1 MAVRIGIV
9 GPHDLVD
16 DVAAVCE
23 EQPRVTA
30 HRLAYDHESEA
41 PAITEAHVSSVDAWL
56 FTGVVPFTLCREAET
71 LARPAVFV
79 DYTGATLLQAM
90 VRLVREGHDV
100 SRISVDTLPTAE
112 VVATFT
118 EAGVPVAHVATL
130 PYRSGVTSEQAIAFH
145 RRARRGAQGSQIAV
159 TCLRSVYEKL
169 RGEMS
174 VYRLAPS
181 THAVRNALRQL
192 LLETDN
198 QLTGDAQIAIGLA
211 ELSGGDEGLLKEVVA
226 VGGTVAPA
234 GSGAHLLVTTRGPL
248 FKATH
253 GFADLPMLRRLADLH
268 ETVRIGFGLGQG
280 AAEAENLARRAL
292 SKARKIG
299 PVVAVLSTRGDTD
312 LILDAADSPLDPA
325 TTNLN
330 LVSQR
335 VGLSVATL
343 LRLREVREAA
353 GSEPLNT
360 RELADRLGVQPRTAR
375 RMLNR
380 LELAGLAE
388 RTGNLI
394 SGGSGR
400 PLTLYRIGI

>member
-1 MAVRIGIV
+1 MAVQIGVV

-23 EQPRVTA
+23 EQLRVTA
-30 HRLAYDHESEA
+30 YRLDYDHESEA
-41 PAITEAHVSSVDAWL
+41 PAITEAHASSVDAWL
-56 FTGVVPFTLCREAET
+56 FTGVVPYALCREAET
-71 LARPAVFV
+71 LTRPAVFV

-100 SRISVDTLPTAE
+100 ARMSIDTLPTAD

-118 EAGVPVAHVATL
+118 EAGVPVANVATL
-130 PYRSGVTSEQAIAFH
+130 PYRSGVTSVQAIAFH
-145 RRARRGAQGSQIAV
+145 RRARRGPQGSQIAL

-198 QLTGDAQIAIGLA
+198 QLQEDAQIAIGLA
-211 ELSGGDEGLLKEVVA
+211 ELSGGDEGLLKEVA
-226 VGGTVAPA
+226 GVGGTMAPFSA
-234 GSGAHLLVTTRGPL
+234 GTHLIVTTRGPL
-248 FKATH
+248 FDATN
-253 GFADLPMLRRLADLH
+253 GFSGLPMLRRLADLH

-292 SKARKIG
+292 SRARKIG

-312 LILDAADSPLDPA
+312 LILDAAEAPQDPA
-325 TTNLN
+325 EVNLN
-330 LVSQR
+330 VVAQR

-360 RELADRLGVQPRTAR
+360 RELADRLGVQQRTAR

-388 RTGNLI
+388 RTGNLT
-394 SGGSGR
+394 SGASGR